1 MKKYLSSDQMS
12 LYDKDGYLILKE
24 FCSKEEI
31 DNLLDY
37 ASKDSSISDN
47 VLDLNDESGKKTKL
61 SLWFTPGDNIFGYL
75 ARSEKVVNSISQ
87 LLESD
92 SPVCH
97 FHSKLL
103 QKKPRVGGAWEWH
116 QDYGYWYKNQFM
128 FPNQLISIMVALS
141 PANKEN
147 GCIQFIKGSHK
158 LGRLNHGFKGE
169 QVGADMEMVDNA
181 LKTMEIVYSE
191 LNAGDALIFHSN
203 ILHRSAANL
212 SENPRWS
219 IISCYCSQSNLA
231 YNESSSA
238 WKEPIKVVP
247 NDAILNWES
256 ESMSKVDFLKKEND
270 PALKDTGWENDAQN

>member
-1 MKKYLSSDQMS
+1 
-12 LYDKDGYLILKE
+12 
-24 FCSKEEI
+24 
-31 DNLLDY
+31 
-37 ASKDSSISDN
+37 
-47 VLDLNDESGKKTKL
+47 
-61 SLWFTPGDNIFGYL
+61 
-75 ARSEKVVNSISQ
+75 
-87 LLESD
+87 
-92 SPVCH
+92 
-97 FHSKLL
+97 
-103 QKKPRVGGAWEWH
+103 
-116 QDYGYWYKNQFM
+116 
-128 FPNQLISIMVALS
+128 
-141 PANKEN
+141 
-147 GCIQFIKGSHK
+147 
-158 LGRLNHGFKGE
+158 
-169 QVGADMEMVDNA
+169 MEMVDNA

-270 PALKDTGWENDAQN
+270 PALKDTGWENDEQN